1 MTAEVSG
8 LKIYDGRNDLFA
20 PETLRTITV
29 VSADEVTVRS
39 DLMVWR
45 RTGRLDW
52 SLFYC
57 VCGCVHIDGVDM
69 QAGEVWLYAP
79 RVPQRYTLLAEEN
92 TVYGY
97 VHFTGSD
104 VENLLESLGIKTH
117 MPIAVRA
124 SGFRDIFLH
133 LCEDMR
139 EEDALSA
146 LRAEYHTLQ
155 LLSRLAVRR
164 SDTSLP
170 YRIQRATE
178 VMEHAFAE
186 PFDAA
191 QYAAMLGVSVS
202 RFNHLFRE
210 TVGVSPYA
218 YYVRLR
224 MENACGLL
232 SDTTLSIGE
241 IAHRCGYEDALYFT
255 QVFRRQ
261 MGLPP
266 TAYRKKV
273 KGEQ

>member
-1 MTAEVSG
+1 VSG
-8 LKIYDGRNDLFA
+8 N
-20 PETLRTITV
+20 
-29 VSADEVTVRS
+29 
-39 DLMVWR
+39 
-45 RTGRLDW
+45 
-52 SLFYC
+52 
-57 VCGCVHIDGVDM
+57 VHIDGVDLH
-69 QAGEVWLYAP
+69 AGQVWLYAP
-79 RVPQRYTLLAEEN
+79 KVPQRYTLLAEEN

-104 VENLLESLGIKTH
+104 VENLLESLGIETH
-117 MPIAVRA
+117 APLTVRP
-124 SGFRDIFLH
+124 SGFHEIFSR

-146 LRAEYHTLQ
+146 VRAEYHTLQ

-202 RFNHLFRE
+202 RFNHVFRE

-224 MENACGLL
+224 MDNACGLL

-261 MGLPP
+261 MGVTP
-266 TAYRKKV
+266 TAYRK
-273 KGEQ
+273 ENRAD

>member
-1 MTAEVSG
+1 M
-8 LKIYDGRNDLFA
+8 KIYDGRNDLFA
-20 PETLRTITV
+20 PETSRTITV
-29 VSADEVTVRS
+29 VSADEVEVRS

-45 RTGRLDW
+45 RNGRLDW

-57 VCGCVHIDGVDM
+57 VSGRVHVDGVDLR
-69 QAGEVWLYAP
+69 AGQVWLYAP
-79 RVPQRYTLLAEEN
+79 KVPQRYTLLAEEN

-104 VENLLESLGIKTH
+104 VKNLLVSRGIEMH
-117 MPIAVRA
+117 APLNVRP
-124 SGFRDIFLH
+124 SGFHEIFLR

-139 EEDALSA
+139 EDDALSA
-146 LRAEYHTLQ
+146 VRAEYHTLQ

-164 SDTSLP
+164 CGTSLP
-170 YRIQRATE
+170 YRIQRVTE

-186 PFDAA
+186 PYDTAR
-191 QYAAMLGVSVS
+191 YAKMLGVSVS

-232 SDTTLSIGE
+232 SDTAMSVSE

-261 MGLPP
+261 MGLTP
-266 TAYRKKV
+266 TAYRKNV
-273 KGEQ
+273 KAEQ